1 MTGGIEERSAIMPT
15 YQYRC
20 PECAY
25 EFEEFQSINDDP
37 LQSCPRC
44 GKKPRRVITGGAGFL
59 LKGSGFYSTDYRSD
73 SYKAAAKRDNDGSS
87 SVSKTKTDSPKPTST
102 GTKNQ

>member
-1 MTGGIEERSAIMPT
+1 MPT

-20 PECAY
+20 PECQH

-37 LQSCPRC
+37 LQKCPQC

-59 LKGSGFYSTDYRSD
+59 LKGSGFYSTDYRSE
-73 SYKAAAKRDNDGSS
+73 SYKAAAKKESLSS
-87 SVSKTKTDSPKPTST
+87 SVSSSSSSAPAAKTSEKKAPESKT
-102 GTKNQ
+102 G